1 MSTSAPSGI
10 LASLGPS
17 CRDNARR
24 QLLLAQTVLNGID
37 YVEFESVPSA
47 IPNAPDIP
55 TLHVHFLNPVPAG
68 AWGLVADPGPIEILG
83 GARIIG
89 IKVVSATVAG
99 GGTMLDLVVDQ
110 QGDFSAY
117 LLAIG
122 WQRDNLGNWVYQF
135 PDLDRLFSVAPVNF
149 RPGCPVDF
157 DCAPG
162 DDCPP
167 GTLTEPALD
176 YLSRDYASFR
186 QLLIDLV
193 AQRSPSWLERSPADL
208 GITLLELFAT
218 EGDHIAY
225 LQDAV
230 ANEAYLDTAR
240 QRESAKRHAKL
251 VDYAMHDG
259 RNARTWVYAKVDGQ
273 GRRITAG
280 VQLVTRIN
288 APLRFDRKPG
298 VTPPLQPT
306 TAPDT
311 QLNPPSD
318 YAVDPPIDDYDTDPA
333 LAVVRV
339 FETIGETDVDE
350 RCNELRIHTWGNE
363 RCCLPTGATSAHVY
377 AVATVAGNPV
387 AVRPPIKAGDRL
399 LLEEVRGPET
409 GADADADPTHR
420 QVVEIVRVSPDPS
433 TPVGP
438 IADQLHDRLYLAA
451 LATGDVLQPAPGGT
465 LIADTLPLV
474 EVAWRPVD
482 ALRFPLCL
490 SAVIDETTSI
500 GQISVARGNILVADH
515 GRTVVEVVEGAR
527 PFGGDR
533 VRVRLERAPLT
544 MACDPAAPDCDP
556 HDARP
561 ALAVEVTHTTG
572 SAEPWT
578 VVPDL
583 LGSDDLDPVVVVD
596 VDDAGRP
603 VLRFGDGDYG
613 RRLVDATS
621 VTVTYRIGNGRDGC
635 IGADG
640 IAHIVVPS
648 PLPAGWPNEVLAVR
662 NPLPAT
668 GGVDAETIEEV
679 RQHAPAAFRTTQ
691 FRAVTA
697 DDYRRAALTVEG
709 VAGAVASFRWT
720 GSWYTVFV
728 GIDPAD
734 PDTILTDARGH
745 TTLAPTFRQ
754 SVIDVLDRYRLA
766 GYDLEVRPGRY
777 VPLDITISL
786 CVKPGFFS
794 GDVVEAVL
802 TALAGRPRTGPGRGG
817 LFDAANLTFAQPVYL
832 SHIYAAVEAV
842 EGVDS
847 ADVQVFRRHGR
858 PPAGELE
865 AGFIP
870 IGPWEIA
877 QLDND
882 PSRMENGSLTVTAG
896 GGS

>member
-1 MSTSAPSGI
+1 
-10 LASLGPS
+10 
-17 CRDNARR
+17 
-24 QLLLAQTVLNGID
+24 
-37 YVEFESVPSA
+37 
-47 IPNAPDIP
+47 
-55 TLHVHFLNPVPAG
+55 
-68 AWGLVADPGPIEILG
+68 
-83 GARIIG
+83 
-89 IKVVSATVAG
+89 
-99 GGTMLDLVVDQ
+99 MLDLDVDQ

-117 LLAIG
+117 LLA
-122 WQRDNLGNWVYQF
+122 
-135 PDLDRLFSVAPVNF
+135 DRLAARRSRATGCTSSPISTGCSRS
-149 RPGCPVDF
+149 RPSTSGRAVPVDF

-240 QRESAKRHAKL
+240 QRESAKRHARL

-259 RNARTWVYAKVDGQ
+259 RNARTWVYAQVDGQ
-273 GRRITAG
+273 GRRIEAG

-298 VTPPLQPT
+298 VSPIPQPT

-318 YAVDPPIDDYDTDPA
+318 YAVSPPIDDYDTDPA
-333 LAVVRV
+333 LAAVRV

-377 AVATVAGNPV
+377 AIETVAGKGV
-387 AVRPPIKAGDRL
+387 AIRPPLKKGDRL
-399 LLEEVRGPET
+399 LLEEVKGPET
-409 GADADADPTHR
+409 GAEADADPTHR

-433 TPVGP
+433 SPVGP

-465 LIADTLPLV
+465 LLADTLPLV

-490 SAVIDETTSI
+490 STVIDETTSI
-500 GQISVARGNILVADH
+500 GQISVARGNILLADH
-515 GRTVVEVVEGAR
+515 GRTVVELVEGPR

-533 VRVRLERAPLT
+533 VRLRLERAPLT
-544 MACDPAAPDCDP
+544 MACDPTAPDCDP
-556 HDARP
+556 RDAHP
-561 ALAVEVTHTTG
+561 ALEVDVTHSTG
-572 SAEPWT
+572 TSEPWT

-583 LGSDDLDPVVVVD
+583 LTSHDLDPVVVVD

-613 RRLVDATS
+613 QRLVDAKS
-621 VTVTYRIGNGRDGC
+621 VKVTYRIGNGRDGS

-640 IAHIVVPS
+640 IAHIVVPG
-648 PLPAGWPNEVLAVR
+648 PLPPPGWPIKVLAVR

-679 RQHAPAAFRTTQ
+679 RQHAPAAFRATQ

-734 PDTILTDARGH
+734 PDMILTDARGH

-754 SVIDVLDRYRLA
+754 SVVDVLDRYRLA
-766 GYDLEVRPGRY
+766 GYDLEVRPGRF
-777 VPLDITISL
+777 VPLDISISL
-786 CVKPGFFS
+786 CVKQGFFR

-802 TALAGRPRTGPGRGG
+802 EALAGRGRSGPGRGG

-832 SHIYAAVEAV
+832 SRIYAAVEAV

-847 ADVQVFRRHGR
+847 ADVMVFHRHGR
-858 PPAGELE
+858 PPAGELD